1 VGDEPRAV
9 GGGDVN
15 GDGHGDAVTVNG
27 AGGLS
32 RLLGNGLGSFGA
44 ALPFGTAVSPSDLL
58 LVDLD
63 IDGDL
68 DLAVVSTG
76 DMTLRVM
83 TNDGGGTFT
92 ELVQL
97 PTGASPIAVTAGDIN
112 EDGLPDLVVANQGA
126 ATVSIVLSQA

>member
-1 VGDEPRAV
+1 
-9 GGGDVN
+9 
-15 GDGHGDAVTVNG
+15 
-27 AGGLS
+27 
-32 RLLGNGLGSFGA
+32 
-44 ALPFGTAVSPSDLL
+44 LL
-58 LVDLD
+58 LDLD

-83 TNDGGGTFT
+83 INDGGGTFT

-97 PTGASPIAVTAGDIN
+97 PTGASPVAVVSGDIN
-112 EDGLPDLVVANQGA
+112 DDGLPDLVVANQGA